1 MKLPFIGAKNK
12 DSRRVLKR
20 RLFYIFRRKYIAGV
34 NSETEQSAIIKRAEP
49 EKGVLSVFLSEI
61 KTQRHAGGIYHCFFR

>member
-20 RLFYIFRRKYIAGV
+20 RLFYIFGRYIAGV
-34 NSETEQSAIIKRAEP
+34 NSETEQSAIIKRAEH
-49 EKGVLSVFLSEI
+49 EEQVLFVFFV
-61 KTQRHAGGIYHCFFR
+61 RN

>member
-20 RLFYIFRRKYIAGV
+20 RLFYIFGREYIAGV

-49 EKGVLSVFLSEI
+49 EKQVLFVFLSEI
-61 KTQRHAGGIYHCFFR
+61 KSQWHAGGIYHCFFR

>member
-20 RLFYIFRRKYIAGV
+20 RLFYIFGRKYIAGV

-49 EKGVLSVFLSEI
+49 EKGVLSVFFV
-61 KTQRHAGGIYHCFFR
+61 RN